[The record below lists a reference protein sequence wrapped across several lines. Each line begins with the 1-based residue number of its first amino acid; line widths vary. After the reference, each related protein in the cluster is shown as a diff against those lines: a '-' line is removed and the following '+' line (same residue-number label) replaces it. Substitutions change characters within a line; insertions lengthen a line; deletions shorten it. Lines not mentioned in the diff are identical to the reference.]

1 MSCTKRVVVTDH
13 SYGELDIEE
22 AIVSAA
28 GCALERFQCRTEAE
42 SAEVLRGADVALVQM
57 APVGAGAVEAM
68 NKGATIVRYGAG
80 YDNVDV
86 DACRKR
92 GVALANV
99 PDYGTEEV
107 AVHAMALLLSL
118 VRRLADLDA
127 SVRDGRWESSTLL
140 RDAPSADGITLGL
153 VGAGRIGLMTA
164 GFAQGFSMKVIA
176 FDPHADETVLR
187 ERGVEPVPLG
197 ELLRT
202 SDAVSVHAP
211 LTEETRHIIDADALA
226 SMKDTAVLVNCS
238 RGALVD
244 GAALAQALSDGTI
257 AGAGLDVFE
266 EEPLPA
272 GDPLRSAPNLM
283 LTPHAAWCA
292 KRPMRRLRE
301 LAAEEAARAI
311 KGEPL
316 RSPVPLG

>member
-1 MSCTKRVVVTDH
+1 MSCTKRVAVTDH
-13 SYGELDIEE
+13 SYGELDIEN
-22 AIVSAA
+22 AIISAA
-28 GCALERFQCRTEAE
+28 GCELEQFQCRTG
-42 SAEVLRGADVALVQM
+42 AEVAEALKGADVALVQM
-57 APVGAGAVEAM
+57 VPVGREAVAAM
-68 NKGATIVRYGAG
+68 NGGATIVRYGAG
-80 YDNVDV
+80 YDNVDTA
-86 DACRKR
+86 ACREL

-118 VRRLADLDA
+118 VRRLFELDA

-140 RDAPSADGITLGL
+140 RNAPSADGITLGL

-164 GFAQGFSMKVIA
+164 GLAQGFSMDVIA
-176 FDPHADETVLR
+176 FDPHADEAVLR
-187 ERGVEPVPLG
+187 ERGVEPVSLE
-197 ELLRT
+197 ELLRE

-211 LTEETRHIIDADALA
+211 LTDETRHVIDADALA
-226 SMKDTAVLVNCS
+226 SMKDSAVLVNCS

-266 EEPLPA
+266 KEPLPA
-272 GDPLRSAPNLM
+272 GDPLRSAPNLI

-311 KGEPL
+311 RGEPL
-316 RSPVPLG
+316 RCPVPLG